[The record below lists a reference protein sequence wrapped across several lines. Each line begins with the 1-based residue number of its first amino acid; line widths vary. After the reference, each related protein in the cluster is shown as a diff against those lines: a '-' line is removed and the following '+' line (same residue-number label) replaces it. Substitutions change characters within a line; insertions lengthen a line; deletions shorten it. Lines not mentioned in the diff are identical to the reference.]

1 MWNYSEFLKF
11 FHCVALYLEWC
22 ISSLLFILR
31 DCKYVGLFMARS
43 WDIFGTM
50 NYSRRILIETDE
62 KHINYQGMH
71 QKKSQ
76 EQWQV
81 KRNQQKSISKMV
93 ENDTIVNIIMEL
105 RGKNWVFEKNMMN
118 RFSSLVLNN
127 RLSLSRFMF

>member
-1 MWNYSEFLKF
+1 
-11 FHCVALYLEWC
+11 
-22 ISSLLFILR
+22 
-31 DCKYVGLFMARS
+31 
-43 WDIFGTM
+43 M
-50 NYSRRILIETDE
+50 NYSRRILIKTSE
-62 KHINYQGMH
+62 KHVNYQGMH
-71 QKKSQ
+71 QKSQ

-105 RGKNWVFEKNMMN
+105 RGKNWVFEKNRMN